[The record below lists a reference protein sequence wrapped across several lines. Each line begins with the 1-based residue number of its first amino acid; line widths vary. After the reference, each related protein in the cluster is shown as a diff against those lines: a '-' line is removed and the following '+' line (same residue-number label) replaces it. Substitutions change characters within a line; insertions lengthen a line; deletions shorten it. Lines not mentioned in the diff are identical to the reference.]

1 MTKEELG
8 LYLRDRREGRGLT
21 QAEVAQRLGLA
32 SGNLVTMYE
41 KGRRRFRSEKLE
53 TYAGIL
59 GVDAQELAEKVMEAY
74 HPALKE
80 ALGRNKQEK
89 RAV

>member
-1 MTKEELG
+1 MTKEDLG

-80 ALGRNKQEK
+80 ALERNKQEK
-89 RAV
+89 MAV